1 MSWPSIAGNLP
12 SQGDCV
18 AGMNWKN
25 SDDVFDEFWGGC
37 STEVEGAATEDF
49 ERTGGPEEMKSMIRA
64 RGCSEADPF
73 PLFVA
78 GS

>member
-25 SDDVFDEFWGGC
+25 SDDVFGEACEGC
-37 STEVEGAATEDF
+37 STKVEGATTDDF
-49 ERTGGPEEMKSMIRA
+49 DRTGGPEEMKLMIRA
-64 RGCSEADPF
+64 RG
-73 PLFVA
+73 
-78 GS
+78 